1 MKQLNSSSQTTKLSK
16 FTFTCVL
23 ASTAFISVGC
33 GSSSSPEAKPGSQKS
48 VAPAA
53 ANNSSPVASEPE
65 GSPPAKSAENAK
77 VEAEITS
84 FESAETA
91 TAAAKDDN
99 KSKPPATNAATAPV
113 KAATAKEAIA
123 AINLLE
129 LPRLESESILQSGP
143 TYLYYSCKA
152 KLADADAYYKSMFK
166 SNGWEELPTMTPP
179 TEHYVDRVFTK
190 NGYFVRAGLSVG
202 GEPGDIG
209 VMLANLGNVDVRAL
223 PKLSDAE
230 ITFEATPVNL
240 TYQTL
245 SSIPDAA
252 AAVEKEILA
261 QGWETW
267 REFHDN
273 PISVPHYKDLHFRKG
288 ACRLLVGIVKNPQN
302 PADKTSVSYITEF
315 VTPFDVPM
323 LGQGKTLKLDTMGKR
338 ASFDAN
344 NSRQDLVDLL
354 KTNADSFGWKL
365 KDAEKFAAGET
376 HMIPMDLESGEIM
389 VARLVESAGKY
400 SASLESYAKPTA
412 DETEPTE
419 SVASTEDVPV
429 VPSEPMEEES
439 PAADIEAQVNAAVQS
454 ELAKALGS
462 LGKSSGGDPKSMA
475 ELEATA
481 KQFQNLLGSD
491 DSDDEEK
498 SNDGAM
504 ENPFDVKEDEASLP
518 TDLSDIKNTKCTIK
532 VNDKSLVLPYVASY
546 VMNDSGATVK
556 CILFSDKPIDQ
567 AKLQRLLL
575 KEAQPVHG
583 MYVSEDA
590 TKMLDFRIYEESLSL
605 NAQIDSSSMGMSTGS
620 VPAKVFYKNG
630 KLVGTVATKEP
641 IEMSNETL
649 EFNIQIHEVP
659 VQVDWTKRGSAEMEK
674 LVADDSKDV
683 LVPEGCNSFSSE
695 GSRYSSK
702 VEAVIEAPLDAVQ
715 AFYTE
720 QLQQKGWKLAAEGTT
735 AGQRYQLNEQEMIVG
750 LKSNGN
756 ETTIELQT
764 RDLASAK
771 ADAMLPPKG
780 KVLLALGNMSK
791 MPVEMTIA
799 GKTYK
804 VEPSDGS
811 DPKDATKVVVE
822 PGNVKIRVVAE
833 KGGKPYEMEVDAS
846 GDATYGVLFD
856 TSFQDVLRLF

>member
-1 MKQLNSSSQTTKLSK
+1 MKQPNSSSQTAKLSK
-16 FTFTCVL
+16 FATTCVL
-23 ASTAFISVGC
+23 ASSALISVGC
-33 GSSSSPEAKPGSQKS
+33 GTASSPEAKPENQKS
-48 VAPAA
+48 VAPASA
-53 ANNSSPVASEPE
+53 TSSSPVATEAQN
-65 GSPPAKSAENAK
+65 PAPTKTAANTK

-84 FESAETA
+84 FEATESANTPA
-91 TAAAKDDN
+91 KNDTNSKSVAA
-99 KSKPPATNAATAPV
+99 PAATVPA

-129 LPRLESESILQSGP
+129 LPRLESDSILQNGP

-152 KLADADAYYKSMFK
+152 KLPDADAFYKSMFK
-166 SNGWEELPTMTPP
+166 SNGWEELPSITPP

-190 NGYFVRAGLSVG
+190 NGYFVRAGLSLG

-209 VMLANLGNVDVRAL
+209 VMLSNLGNVDVRSL

-230 ITFEATPVNL
+230 VTFEATPVNL

-302 PADKTSVSYITEF
+302 PADKTSVSYISEF

-323 LGQGKTLKLDTMGKR
+323 LGQSQTLKLDTMGKR
-338 ASFDAN
+338 ASFDAT
-344 NSRQDLVDLL
+344 NSRQDLVNLL
-354 KTNADSFGWKL
+354 KTHSEGFGWKL
-365 KDAEKFAAGET
+365 NDAEKFAAGET
-376 HMIPMDLESGEIM
+376 HMIPIDVATGDYM
-389 VARLVESAGKY
+389 VARLVESGGKY
-400 SASLESYAKPTA
+400 SASLECYAKPTSREA
-412 DETEPTE
+412 QPTD
-419 SVASTEDVPV
+419 SVASSEDVPS

-439 PAADIEAQVNAAVQS
+439 PAENIEAQVNAAVQN

-481 KQFQNLLGSD
+481 KQFQNLLGNSD
-491 DSDDEEK
+491 ANEEEK
-498 SNDGAM
+498 SDESM
-504 ENPFDVKEDEASLP
+504 TENPFDVKEDEASLP
-518 TDLSDIKNTKCTIK
+518 AELNAIKSTKCTIK
-532 VNDKSLVLPYVASY
+532 INDKSLELPHVACY
-546 VMNDSGATVK
+546 VMNDSGATIK

-583 MYVSEDA
+583 MYVSEDS
-590 TKMLDFRIYEESLSL
+590 TKMLDFRIYDESLSL
-605 NAQIDSSSMGMSTGS
+605 NAQIDSSSLGMSTGS

-630 KLVGTVATKEP
+630 KLVGTISTTKP

-659 VQVDWTKRGSAEMEK
+659 VQVDWSKRGSAEMEK
-674 LVADDSKDV
+674 LVADDSKEV

-702 VEAVIEAPLDAVQ
+702 VEAVIEAPLDAVE

-720 QLQQKGWKLAAEGTT
+720 QLEQKGWKLASEGTT
-735 AGQRYQLNEQEMIVG
+735 AGKRYQLNEQELIVG

-764 RDLASAK
+764 RDLATAK

-791 MPVEMTIA
+791 APVEMTIG

-833 KGGKPYEMEVDAS
+833 KGGKPYDMEVDAS
-846 GDATYGVLFD
+846 GDSTYGVLFD